1 MGFTSSKLFLLI
13 LFALI
18 MLTLIVQCVGMTLN
32 HWWKT
37 PEIDMMSRAVA
48 HGGIWSACVVLLDFN
63 GLASCFKY
71 PYISNLE
78 GNFIFEARHE
88 ISNNVVYAA
97 NKVSDQ
103 RSLIRAFA
111 SRLNIL

>member
-13 LFALI
+13 IFALI
-18 MLTLIVQCVGMTLN
+18 MLTLIVQCVGMTVN

-37 PEIDMMSRAVA
+37 PEIDMMGRAVA

-63 GLASCFKY
+63 GLGNCFKY

-78 GNFIFEARHE
+78 GNFIF
-88 ISNNVVYAA
+88 
-97 NKVSDQ
+97 
-103 RSLIRAFA
+103 
-111 SRLNIL
+111 LNHFSIIPPHVALKRTT